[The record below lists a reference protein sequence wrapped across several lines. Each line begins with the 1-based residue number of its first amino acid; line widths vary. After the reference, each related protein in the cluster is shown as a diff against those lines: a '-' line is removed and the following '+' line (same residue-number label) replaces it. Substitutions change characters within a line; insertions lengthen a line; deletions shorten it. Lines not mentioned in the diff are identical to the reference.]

1 MGWEF
6 QHTHR
11 GGLVREKMRWPKC
24 GRDSGMVWPRGLALF
39 LDHRQRLPW
48 KARPFPGPPP
58 APPLKGSVP
67 AGDPPEHGGRAA
79 STSEQDVLHKLRQ
92 VFGHLSMP
100 ANHHHEFP
108 HETLLLRDVLLT
120 GESSPPKHPV
130 MQSGGRIRLQEP
142 LAPDPLVARSPR
154 DSLSREARDASSIT

>member
-1 MGWEF
+1 
-6 QHTHR
+6 
-11 GGLVREKMRWPKC
+11 
-24 GRDSGMVWPRGLALF
+24 MVWPRGLAPF
-39 LDHRQRLPW
+39 LDRRQHLPW

-67 AGDPPEHGGRAA
+67 AGDPPEHGDRAA

-120 GESSPPKHPV
+120 GESSPPNQPVGRSGERGRSLTKSDFKNHLLPIHWSQDPPATPSRAKPAAHP
-130 MQSGGRIRLQEP
+130 
-142 LAPDPLVARSPR
+142 RSHDR
-154 DSLSREARDASSIT
+154 SLSPAGAAR